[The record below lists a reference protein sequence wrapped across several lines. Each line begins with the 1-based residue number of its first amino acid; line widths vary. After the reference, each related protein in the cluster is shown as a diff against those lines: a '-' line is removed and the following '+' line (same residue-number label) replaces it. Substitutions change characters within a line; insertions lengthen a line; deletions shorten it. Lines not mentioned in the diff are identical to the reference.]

1 MSQPSDKVN
10 PFDPM
15 SFWRTS
21 QDATLEAWS
30 KAMIDL
36 VNSEAYSEA
45 TARLLDTYLSVSAPA
60 RKLLSQTMAQVLTQ
74 LNMPTEA
81 EVTGLAERLTNIEM
95 RLDDLDARLDT
106 ILHTLDTI
114 ASAGR
119 PAEGAAAATA
129 NAPRSRSRGG
139 DAGAAATSRGRRSA
153 SGSPSPRG
161 VGARQVSP
169 AGGEDTPRRRARGA
183 SDTSATAN

>member
-10 PFDPM
+10 PFDPL

-30 KAMIDL
+30 KTMIDL

-45 TARLLDTYLSVSAPA
+45 TARLLDTYLSVSAPV

-74 LNMPTEA
+74 FNMPTEA

-106 ILHTLDTI
+106 IVRKLDTLGATQHAQTAVEQPAPPAA
-114 ASAGR
+114 ASTRRGAARGTAAAARSGARNAGSN
-119 PAEGAAAATA
+119 GAAA
-129 NAPRSRSRGG
+129 
-139 DAGAAATSRGRRSA
+139 
-153 SGSPSPRG
+153 
-161 VGARQVSP
+161 
-169 AGGEDTPRRRARGA
+169 RRRARSNPNSG
-183 SDTSATAN
+183 T